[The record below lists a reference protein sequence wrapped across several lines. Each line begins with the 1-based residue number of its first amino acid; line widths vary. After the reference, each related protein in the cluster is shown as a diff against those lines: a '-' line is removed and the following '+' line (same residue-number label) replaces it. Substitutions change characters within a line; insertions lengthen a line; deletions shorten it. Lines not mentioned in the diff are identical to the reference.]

1 MKFALNQMTAPY
13 LPLPAFLDLA
23 RDLGCAGV
31 ELRNDLDGFGRP
43 VFDGQAPGQVQ
54 AMLRDRGLR
63 LLGLSQVYPFNC
75 WDAARAAEVAT
86 LIGLAQRAG
95 AESISLIPRND
106 GAPGDLRP
114 ALEGCQPLLE
124 KAGMVAL
131 VEPLGFARSSLRQK
145 SELVEQIGALG
156 MGAQF
161 RIVHDTFHHHLA
173 GGGPLYATETG
184 LVHVSGVVHPDL
196 PVDGMEDHHRVLVD
210 GRDRL
215 DNAGQIAALIRAGY
229 DGEFSYECF
238 APGIQA
244 LSEPLPALR
253 RSFDHLS
260 RAVAERTG

>member
-1 MKFALNQMTAPY
+1 MKFALNQMTAPH

-23 RDLGCAGV
+23 RDLGCIGV

-43 VFDGQAPGQVQ
+43 VFDGMMPEQVQ

-63 LLGLSQVYPFNC
+63 LLGLSQVYPFNW

-86 LIGLAQRAG
+86 LIALAQRAG
-95 AESISLIPRND
+95 AETISLIPRND

-114 ALEGCQPLLE
+114 ALEGCQPLLAD
-124 KAGMVAL
+124 AGMVAL

-145 SELVEQIGALG
+145 ADLAQQITALG

-173 GGGPLYATETG
+173 GGGPLYPEMTG
-184 LVHVSGVVHPDL
+184 IVHVSGVAHPDL
-196 PVDGMEDHHRVLVD
+196 PVDAMEDHHRVLID

-215 DNAGQIAALIRAGY
+215 DNAGQIAALIAAGY
-229 DGEFSYECF
+229 DEAISYECF
-238 APGIQA
+238 APEIQA
-244 LSEPLPALR
+244 LIEPLPALR
-253 RSFDHLS
+253 RSFEHLS
-260 RAVAERTG
+260 REVAARTG